1 MKKNILLI
9 VFILTIFGG
18 FLRFYN
24 LENNPPSL
32 SIDEVAYG
40 YSAYSILKTARDE
53 TGEFMPLTFRSTGD
67 YKNPVFVYS
76 LVPTIALFGL
86 NEFGVRFNAALVG
99 TLSIPLFFLFVK
111 RLTQDTRI
119 ALIGTIF
126 LTLSSWHIYYSRVAT
141 DHLLGTLLVMLGI
154 FFYLKNN
161 NLSTIISA
169 VILAVSMYTYH
180 SQRIFVPL
188 FIFALLLITKRFKLP
203 STKLFLAIFFILAL
217 PLILLSIFGPAS
229 TRVKMV
235 FLTQDIDYTRYV
247 ILDHFEKFGEI
258 FLLFFFWI
266 KRYLNY
272 FQPEFL
278 FFNGLNMTNIGTLGL
293 GILHLF
299 ELPFLVLGTFELIKR
314 KFNYKLIL
322 FLWILIGLIPAS
334 ITNNEQSSGRSL
346 LILPAVIIVLSIGA
360 IRAWEIIR
368 KFSNKYFIPLV
379 SIYSL
384 SVIIFLIHS
393 FMVFH
398 VYLPT
403 QRGEAFMEGT
413 KQTVLYALANKDQYS
428 EIVFDPYRGIEAPY
442 IVNVPHMY
450 ILFYAK
456 YDPLTYQN
464 EITIRKINWR
474 VDRAKKGT
482 LFVGSPWSL
491 PLQDIKEGEILQKV
505 YLLNGDLALL
515 TVSPRD

>member
-1 MKKNILLI
+1 M
-9 VFILTIFGG
+9 
-18 FLRFYN
+18 
-24 LENNPPSL
+24 
-32 SIDEVAYG
+32 
-40 YSAYSILKTARDE
+40 
-53 TGEFMPLTFRSTGD
+53 
-67 YKNPVFVYS
+67 
-76 LVPTIALFGL
+76 
-86 NEFGVRFNAALVG
+86 
-99 TLSIPLFFLFVK
+99 
-111 RLTQDTRI
+111 
-119 ALIGTIF
+119 
-126 LTLSSWHIYYSRVAT
+126 
-141 DHLLGTLLVMLGI
+141 
-154 FFYLKNN
+154 
-161 NLSTIISA
+161 
-169 VILAVSMYTYH
+169 
-180 SQRIFVPL
+180 
-188 FIFALLLITKRFKLP
+188 
-203 STKLFLAIFFILAL
+203 
-217 PLILLSIFGPAS
+217 
-229 TRVKMV
+229 
-235 FLTQDIDYTRYV
+235 
-247 ILDHFEKFGEI
+247 GEI
-258 FLLFFFWI
+258 
-266 KRYLNY
+266 R
-272 FQPEFL
+272 E
-278 FFNGLNMTNIGTLGL
+278 
-293 GILHLF
+293 
-299 ELPFLVLGTFELIKR
+299 
-314 KFNYKLIL
+314 
-322 FLWILIGLIPAS
+322 
-334 ITNNEQSSGRSL
+334 
-346 LILPAVIIVLSIGA
+346 
-360 IRAWEIIR
+360 WEIIR

-464 EITIRKINWR
+464 EIKKHGDDLFSFDKFTIRKINWR